1 MAPGSLA
8 IIWPHLA
15 TLGLLA
21 ALGWY
26 SWRQG
31 SVPGARFFAV
41 SCLLAA
47 LWLAGAAAELLAA
60 DVSARIAWLKFQ
72 VMCQLPLATANTCFA
87 LDYVYPGRWLT
98 RRRLTLL
105 AMPPIA
111 VVALVLTNDLH
122 HWVWRGFV
130 YDGFLQPLRGPAN
143 WIAMGYGMALVLV
156 NLAAFAWLFVRSPQH
171 RWPVVLMMVGQ
182 VASRT
187 LYMLNLFPQRTVF
200 GWNPLML
207 GFVITFGAYAIA
219 LFGFRMLDPL
229 PVAHR
234 TAVEQMRDG
243 MLVLDTRWR
252 AISLNPAA
260 QRILGLPAAA
270 ARGMAWAEL
279 LPACP
284 DAGWCLDPGATPTEI
299 ELGTGAE
306 VRRYALIPSRLHDY
320 RGLTTG
326 HLLLLHDVTEQRRA
340 QAQLLE
346 QHRALAMLQERERL
360 ARELHDSLGQVLSY
374 ASFQVETAA
383 KLSRAGQGVAA
394 AEQLDRLGAVVRGA
408 HADLRE
414 VILNLRSTVSQQQPF
429 FAVVKQYLDA
439 FTSSYDIQT
448 HLSVDPGLEES
459 YATEAQLQLIRVLQE
474 ALSNARKHG
483 GVHQVHV
490 TFARGD
496 GRLRMSVH
504 DDGRGFDPDRVSE
517 PGGPHFG
524 LQFMRER
531 ALEMG
536 GSLQIHS
543 APGAGTRVVLEIPE
557 ADHV

>member
-1 MAPGSLA
+1 
-8 IIWPHLA
+8 
-15 TLGLLA
+15 
-21 ALGWY
+21 
-26 SWRQG
+26 
-31 SVPGARFFAV
+31 
-41 SCLLAA
+41 
-47 LWLAGAAAELLAA
+47 
-60 DVSARIAWLKFQ
+60 
-72 VMCQLPLATANTCFA
+72 
-87 LDYVYPGRWLT
+87 
-98 RRRLTLL
+98 
-105 AMPPIA
+105 
-111 VVALVLTNDLH
+111 
-122 HWVWRGFV
+122 
-130 YDGFLQPLRGPAN
+130 
-143 WIAMGYGMALVLV
+143 
-156 NLAAFAWLFVRSPQH
+156 
-171 RWPVVLMMVGQ
+171 
-182 VASRT
+182 
-187 LYMLNLFPQRTVF
+187 
-200 GWNPLML
+200 
-207 GFVITFGAYAIA
+207 
-219 LFGFRMLDPL
+219 
-229 PVAHR
+229 
-234 TAVEQMRDG
+234 
-243 MLVLDTRWR
+243 
-252 AISLNPAA
+252 
-260 QRILGLPAAA
+260 
-270 ARGMAWAEL
+270 
-279 LPACP
+279 
-284 DAGWCLDPGATPTEI
+284 
-299 ELGTGAE
+299 
-306 VRRYALIPSRLHDY
+306 
-320 RGLTTG
+320 
-326 HLLLLHDVTEQRRA
+326 
-340 QAQLLE
+340 
-346 QHRALAMLQERERL
+346 
-360 ARELHDSLGQVLSY
+360 VLSY